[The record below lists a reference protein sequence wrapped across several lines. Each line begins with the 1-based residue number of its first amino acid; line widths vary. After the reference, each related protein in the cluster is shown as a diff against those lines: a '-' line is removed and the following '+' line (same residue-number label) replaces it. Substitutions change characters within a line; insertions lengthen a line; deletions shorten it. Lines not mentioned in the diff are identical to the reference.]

1 MIKMDKFCKFLSKIL
16 RNHCMAIYRDTG
28 VFCLSITGT
37 ENFQYRPLLRTDR
50 QTERQT
56 NKLHE
61 LHIYVGLEFFISHD

>member
-37 ENFQYRPLLRTDR
+37 ENFQYRPLLTPL
-50 QTERQT
+50 QSVLQVVKILTEK
-56 NKLHE
+56 NL
-61 LHIYVGLEFFISHD
+61 